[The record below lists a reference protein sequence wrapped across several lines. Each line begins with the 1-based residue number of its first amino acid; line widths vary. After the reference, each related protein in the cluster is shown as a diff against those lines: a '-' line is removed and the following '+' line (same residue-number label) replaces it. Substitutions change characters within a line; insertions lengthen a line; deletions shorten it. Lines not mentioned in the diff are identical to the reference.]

1 MHLSSDSPTPDGKDL
16 TYPGR
21 RSTGLQVWMRR
32 DPQVRMRSDSCALQ
46 VGPVSCH
53 LSPNV
58 HPANCPSLLELLT
71 HTRPTLCNH
80 RLALPESRTMDK
92 TQDTE
97 LWPTR
102 SDTGKRKEHPDVSI
116 KRDGA
121 EEEAILER
129 TTRVRRVFSF
139 TQFFAFSLA
148 YMGAW
153 EGVCV

>member
-1 MHLSSDSPTPDGKDL
+1 
-16 TYPGR
+16 
-21 RSTGLQVWMRR
+21 
-32 DPQVRMRSDSCALQ
+32 
-46 VGPVSCH
+46 
-53 LSPNV
+53 
-58 HPANCPSLLELLT
+58 
-71 HTRPTLCNH
+71 
-80 RLALPESRTMDK
+80 MDK

-102 SDTGKRKEHPDVSI
+102 SDTNKQKEHSDLSI

-121 EEEAILER
+121 EEDAILER

-139 TQFFAFSLA
+139 AQFFAFSLA